1 MESLMQPSALLFDL
15 DGTLADTH
23 SDLHATMNVILER
36 YGCPSVETDRVRHM
50 IGGGA
55 RAILQ
60 RGFAVH
66 DFAISEAQLDEA
78 TEQFVDYYDQH
89 IDDYTTVFD
98 GVREILNTAKA
109 KNMRLAVITNKRESL
124 AAKLLFRLDLH
135 QFFDLLIGGDTL
147 VARKPDPLPI
157 TTALERLGVDASRAI
172 MLGDSEADTQSAR
185 AAQVACICVSFGY
198 RRVSLED
205 LGADAIIDS
214 FRDLPAAIQI
224 LKRDTIPSLKF

>member
-1 MESLMQPSALLFDL
+1 MHPSALLFDL

-36 YGCPSVETDRVRHM
+36 YGCPSVATDRVRHM

-66 DFAISEAQLDEA
+66 DFSVSDAQLDEA

-89 IDDYTTVFD
+89 IDDFTSVFD
-98 GVREILNTAKA
+98 GVREILENAKRQ
-109 KNMRLAVITNKRESL
+109 NMRLAVITNKRESL

-147 VARKPDPLPI
+147 AARKPDPLPI
-157 TTALERLGVDASRAI
+157 TTALERLGVDAARAI
-172 MLGDSEADTQSAR
+172 MLGDSEADTESAR

-198 RRVSLED
+198 RRVSLEE

-214 FRDLPAAIQI
+214 YSELPAAIEA
-224 LKRDTIPSLKF
+224 LKGDSLPSLRS